1 VSKALIWVNR
11 DVVRELTWVVNHL
24 CSAEGVYF
32 FISVSWSYA
41 HLPDRVMWVY
51 TDMSGVGLA
60 FLFPSLN
67 TGFQSPLPGSAPV
80 GTIFYYEAL
89 AVTATLLNAIPR
101 LGSGQRVTVFTDNL
115 NMVSMFNS
123 LVVLP
128 PYNWLLMTAVEAI
141 LASHVDF
148 RVFYILGVENVVADH
163 LSGWQMRRLV
173 WFFLD
178 SIFTPFCPLD
188 RCWGQRRNDHTLV

>member
-1 VSKALIWVNR
+1 
-11 DVVRELTWVVNHL
+11 
-24 CSAEGVYF
+24 
-32 FISVSWSYA
+32 
-41 HLPDRVMWVY
+41 
-51 TDMSGVGLA
+51 
-60 FLFPSLN
+60 
-67 TGFQSPLPGSAPV
+67 
-80 GTIFYYEAL
+80 
-89 AVTATLLNAIPR
+89 

-163 LSGWQMRRLV
+163 LS
-173 WFFLD
+173 
-178 SIFTPFCPLD
+178 
-188 RCWGQRRNDHTLV
+188 